1 VAVIKGSYLNT
12 TVINGINAMRLL
24 FGVFLLA
31 ISSLALSAPQ
41 GDALYADHCAAC
53 HGDTGAG
60 GVGVPLSLP
69 SFLNSVDD
77 DFLRK
82 TIRYGRP
89 GRVMPAF
96 RALSNAQVGAIV
108 RHIRGWSDKPVPDF
122 SGKPVRGDAEHG
134 KQLFASHCAACHGAN
149 GEGGK
154 GTGVTFSRKRDLPII
169 APALNN
175 AGFLAAVSDGMIR
188 HTLQFGREDT
198 PMRSFLEQGLSEQD
212 INDLVIYVRSFENG
226 AAPPDK
232 QTATVTE
239 TTITAESSY
248 SLEETIENLKGAI
261 VSQNFI
267 LIRTETLEH
276 GLTTEGEED
285 SKEVILHFCNFSFL
299 YEALKVDPRVGMFLP
314 CRVTV
319 TERDGKVMV
328 TTINPLYLSR
338 LFNNNELDEY
348 CKQMHDLYSA
358 ILEDATL

>member
-1 VAVIKGSYLNT
+1 
-12 TVINGINAMRLL
+12 MRLL
-24 FGVFLLA
+24 FAMFLMV
-31 ISSLALSAPQ
+31 SGTLALAAPR
-41 GDALYADHCAAC
+41 GDELYAAHCAAC

-60 GVGVPLSLP
+60 GVGVPLSFP
-69 SFLNSVDD
+69 SFLDSVDD

-96 RALSNAQVGAIV
+96 RILSNAQVDAIV
-108 RHIRGWSDKPVPDF
+108 RYIRGWSDKPAPVF
-122 SGKPVRGDAEHG
+122 SDKPVAGNAKHG
-134 KQLFASHCAACHGAN
+134 KQLFSSYCAACHGAD

-175 AGFLAAVSDGMIR
+175 SGFLAAASDGMIL
-188 HTLQFGREDT
+188 HTLEYGRENT
-198 PMRSFLEQGLSEQD
+198 PMRSFLVQGLTEQD
-212 INDLVIYVRSFENG
+212 LDDLVSYVRSFANG
-226 AAPPDK
+226 KAPFDTPASS
-232 QTATVTE
+232 TAVAK
-239 TTITAESSY
+239 TITAESSY
-248 SLEETIENLKGAI
+248 SLQETIENLEGAI

-276 GLTTEGEED
+276 GLIAEGEED
-285 SKEVILHFCNFSFL
+285 SKEIILHFCNFSFL
-299 YEALKVDPRVGMFLP
+299 YEALKLDPRVGMFLP

-348 CKQMHDLYSA
+348 CRQMYDVYSA

>member
-1 VAVIKGSYLNT
+1 
-12 TVINGINAMRLL
+12 MRLL
-24 FGVFLLA
+24 FFWFFLLA
-31 ISSLALSAPQ
+31 LSNVALSAPR
-41 GDALYADHCAAC
+41 GDELYAAHCSAC

-69 SFLNSVDD
+69 SFLDSVDD
-77 DFLRK
+77 NFLRE
-82 TIRYGRP
+82 TIRHGRP

-96 RALSNAQVGAIV
+96 SALSSAQVSAIV
-108 RHIRGWSDKPVPDF
+108 HYIRSWSGEPAPAFSDKPV
-122 SGKPVRGDAEHG
+122 VGDAKRG
-134 KQLFASHCAACHGAN
+134 KQLFASYCAACHGAN

-175 AGFLAAVSDGMIR
+175 AGFLAAASDGMIL
-188 HTLQFGREDT
+188 HTLEFGREDT
-198 PMRSFLEQGLSEQD
+198 PMRSFLVQGLEEQD
-212 INDLVIYVRSFENG
+212 LDDLVSYIRSFAHTTTG
-226 AAPPDK
+226 APETPTQAETD
-232 QTATVTE
+232 
-239 TTITAESSY
+239 TTITMESSY
-248 SLEETIENLKGAI
+248 SLEETIENLEGAI

-267 LIRTETLEH
+267 LIRTDTLEH
-276 GLTTEGEED
+276 GLTAEGEED

-328 TTINPLYLSR
+328 TTINPLYLSH
-338 LFNNNELDEY
+338 LFNNNELDEF
-348 CKQMHDLYSA
+348 CKQMHEVYTA